1 MGWPYY
7 FLQRTVGNTLATQVE
22 LGLLLVPEVLSTTG
36 TGVLPVPIFVVE
48 ERGGDAE
55 GRKAGQDIN
64 LATAHTQG

>member
-1 MGWPYY
+1 M
-7 FLQRTVGNTLATQVE
+7 ATQVE

>member
-22 LGLLLVPEVLSTTG
+22 LGLLLVPEVL
-36 TGVLPVPIFVVE
+36 PVPVFVVE